1 MDPSTYHDV
10 WINLA
15 TNSPL
20 VGFLIWNYWRNTK
33 QLEEYRKEMKS
44 DRDEYERKREEG
56 IEQIRQRYM
65 KVIEDL
71 KEDKKGGIED
81 RLTSLEKGM
90 KRLFSLMDKMKEQIN
105 ELKIKEQ
112 LRNG

>member
-1 MDPSTYHDV
+1 
-10 WINLA
+10 
-15 TNSPL
+15 
-20 VGFLIWNYWRNTK
+20 
-33 QLEEYRKEMKS
+33 MKS